1 MPEVNCRYELVR
13 GEVRE
18 RPFLGFQ
25 QGAIAATIV
34 TRLGLHAD
42 ENGLGGAYAAG
53 TGFLLESA
61 PDHVRAPDLAFVR
74 RERVDAVGDAPGFF
88 PGPPDIAIEVI
99 LSQRPLHGSR
109 RKGCRL
115 PGRWNAGSNRRKPEA
130 SHGQGPPLTVGHS
143 RTDRIRHAGG
153 QRHRARMA
161 NARAGH
167 VRVAT
172 PAGTLRARTRP
183 SRPAGR
189 RPPASLPESRC
200 RCCGSRD

>member
-1 MPEVNCRYELVR
+1 MATTKQLVTADELLVMPEVNCRYELVR
-13 GEVRE
+13 GELRE

-99 LSQRPLHGSR
+99 SPNDLYTEVDE
-109 RKGCRL
+109 K
-115 PGRWNAGSNRRKPEA
+115 
-130 SHGQGPPLTVGHS
+130 
-143 RTDRIRHAGG
+143 
-153 QRHRARMA
+153 
-161 NARAGH
+161 
-167 VRVAT
+167 VADYLA
-172 PAGTLRARTRP
+172 AGTQAVIVVNPRRRTVKVHR
-183 SRPAGR
+183 
-189 RPPASLPESRC
+189 SLSGTVELTESDTLEVSDIVP
-200 RCCGSRD
+200 GWQMPVRDMFE